1 MGKIILATVFALVS
15 FGSLSSLTRDAMAD
29 GAPVVRYSKKIRHIC
44 LGPHCGPYA
53 PCGVRCRIVC
63 PDPYYCYPL
72 YGAYGPYGGIAFW
85 GAYTYAGWGYR

>member
-1 MGKIILATVFALVS
+1 MRNIIIAMAAVFALVPS
-15 FGSLSSLTRDAMAD
+15 GSLMPDAMAD
-29 GAPVVRYSKKIRHIC
+29 EGPVVHHSKKIRHIC

-63 PDPYYCYPL
+63 PDPYYCPPL

-85 GAYTYAGWGYR
+85 GAYTYTGWGYR